1 MSARATPQ
9 ALLALAPFVRPYRG
23 AVALALL
30 CLALGAAGTLAIPAA
45 LRELVDTGLA
55 ALPQDRP
62 AVLRERFAGLL
73 ALSVATGVF
82 TSARFYMVSWLGER
96 VTADLRDAVYARLLQ
111 QDALFFETLATGNVL
126 SRLVADTTLVQSVVG
141 SSLSMGLR
149 NLVLFFGG
157 MAILVISSP
166 WISLTVLAAIGG
178 VVAPAL
184 LIGRRVRKLSRAS
197 QDRVADASAMAGE
210 TLGAIAIVQAFG
222 QEASEAQRFAQ
233 ATQRA
238 FATAIRRIRVR
249 AALTAF
255 VIVAVFAALV
265 GGLYLGTE
273 AVLRGELAAGA
284 LGQAVLL
291 IALVASSAAV
301 LAEVWGELVRAA
313 GAIERLIEWLHA
325 RPSIASPAAPRSLP
339 HSAERASRQRLTVGD
354 GTPRGPVRLGARVV
368 FEAVDFAY
376 PSRPATLAL
385 QGLSLVIEPGE
396 TVAIVGP
403 SGAGKSTLLKLLLRF
418 YDPLRGSVSLDSVPI
433 QALALGV
440 LRAQMALVPQD
451 AVVFSASA
459 RENIR
464 YGRSDAS
471 DAEIEAAARAAQAHE
486 FIQQLPEGYATELG
500 ERGVRLSG
508 GQRQRIAIAR
518 AMVRDAP
525 LLLLD
530 EATSSLDAE
539 SERAVQNAL
548 EAAMRGRTTLVVAHR
563 LATVQRADRILV
575 LDQGRIVETGRH
587 QELIARNGLYAR
599 LAALQFIQ

>member
-1 MSARATPQ
+1 
-9 ALLALAPFVRPYRG
+9 
-23 AVALALL
+23 
-30 CLALGAAGTLAIPAA
+30 LALGAAGTLAIPAA

-184 LIGRRVRKLSRAS
+184 LISRRVRKLSRAS

-451 AVVFSASA
+451 AVVFRLRRVKTSVTVVAMQATPKSKRRRARHRPTNLFNNCPRAMPPNSVNAACASLA
-459 RENIR
+459 VNAN
-464 YGRSDAS
+464 GSRSRVRWCAMRLYSCSTKQPVAS
-471 DAEIEAAARAAQAHE
+471 TLRANVRCKMRWRPRCA
-486 FIQQLPEGYATELG
+486 
-500 ERGVRLSG
+500 GVRRWWL
-508 GQRQRIAIAR
+508 RIAWRPCNAR
-518 AMVRDAP
+518 TVFWCSTKAA
-525 LLLLD
+525 
-530 EATSSLDAE
+530 SS
-539 SERAVQNAL
+539 
-548 EAAMRGRTTLVVAHR
+548 R
-563 LATVQRADRILV
+563 LGAIRS
-575 LDQGRIVETGRH
+575 
-587 QELIARNGLYAR
+587 
-599 LAALQFIQ
+599 